1 MDAAGVSMQ
10 SAAVSHANTT
20 KVRGMV
26 RVVAVRM
33 VWTITIPM
41 MTTTVNQVDAYAV
54 DAVEA
59 ARQTTSN
66 VGDQRGIQV
75 NLDPT
80 PV

>member
-10 SAAVSHANTT
+10 SAAASHANTT

-33 VWTITIPM
+33 AWTITIPM
-41 MTTTVNQVDAYAV
+41 MTTVNQVDAYAV